1 MSKRLLRARPIAEG
15 IASVGGHR
23 KVIWRDYLWNTGT
36 PFRWW
41 FMDPE
46 EAAELQISVVDI
58 VERRD
63 NQDEIPRQSG

>member
-15 IASVGGHR
+15 VALVGGHR
-23 KVIWRDYLWNTGT
+23 KVIWCDYLWNTGT
-36 PFRWW
+36 IFRWW

-58 VERRD
+58 VER
-63 NQDEIPRQSG
+63 